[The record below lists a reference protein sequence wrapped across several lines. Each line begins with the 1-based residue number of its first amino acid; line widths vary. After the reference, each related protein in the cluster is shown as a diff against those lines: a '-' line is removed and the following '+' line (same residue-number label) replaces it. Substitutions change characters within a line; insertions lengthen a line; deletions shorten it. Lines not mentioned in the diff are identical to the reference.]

1 MVKKRAQYAIEP
13 VCDAIRNIKPI
24 SHPQHQVKKKVK
36 EKATRFSSD
45 LRLEDVQKMLQ
56 YTSHIVVRGPET
68 AGIA

>member
-1 MVKKRAQYAIEP
+1 VRKRAQYAIEL
-13 VCDAIRNIKPI
+13 VCDAKRDIKPI
-24 SHPQHQVKKKVK
+24 SHPQHHMKKKNK

-68 AGIA
+68 AGIR